1 MAFVPYQIQADRL
14 PKLKAG
20 HIFKIG
26 EKFWKIKEVRRNR
39 KSFTENLVTA
49 QKPWN
54 TTSGVIYTGLV
65 GDLKNVRV
73 VHLHYLSL
81 TTAIACGLRW
91 GTLPLLSRVT
101 EETLDLNLA
110 NLAAPYE
117 IDKWSYDETMHIK
130 LTKIVGLQTCIVELI
145 EYTVETGPESPVYLE
160 LTPQGEGVFH
170 GY

>member
-1 MAFVPYQIQADRL
+1 MAFLPYQIQTDRL

-26 EKFWKIKEVRRNR
+26 EKFFRIKEVRRNR
-39 KSFTENLVTA
+39 KSFTENLVA
-49 QKPWN
+49 AAKPWN
-54 TTSGVIYTGLV
+54 TTSGVAYTNLV

-81 TTAIACGLRW
+81 ITAIPCGLRW
-91 GTLPLLSRVT
+91 GTEPLLSRIT

-117 IDKWSYDETMHIK
+117 IDKWSYDESMHIK
-130 LTKIVGLQTCIVELI
+130 LTKIVGAQTCIVELI
-145 EYTVETGPESPVYLE
+145 EYTVESGVKSPVYLE
-160 LTPQGEGVFH
+160 LTPQGEAVFH